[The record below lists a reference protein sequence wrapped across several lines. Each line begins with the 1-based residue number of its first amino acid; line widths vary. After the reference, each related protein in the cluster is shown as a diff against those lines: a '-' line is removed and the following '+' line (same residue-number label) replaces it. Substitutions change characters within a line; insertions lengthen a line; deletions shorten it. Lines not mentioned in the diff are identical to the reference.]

1 MKGGKKISFAYDKA
15 EIRGAESFDLLNSL
29 ASATQ
34 QCSSFQVSIEGHTD
48 ADGAEDYNQRL
59 SEARANLVVAYLT
72 ENGVERNRMTAIG
85 YGETKPVGDNSTD
98 AGKAQNRRIEFIVT
112 QSE

>member
-1 MKGGKKISFAYDKA
+1 
-15 EIRGAESFDLLNSL
+15 
-29 ASATQ
+29 
-34 QCSSFQVSIEGHTD
+34 
-48 ADGAEDYNQRL
+48 
-59 SEARANLVVAYLT
+59 LVVAYLS

-85 YGETKPVGDNSTD
+85 FGETKPVGDNSTD